1 MAAQIGLIGLVSGER
16 IPLLTELQSE
26 RSLEKKLASADVV
39 VRQKEKLVRMFEA
52 ALALAE
58 ATAG

>member
-16 IPLLTELQSE
+16 IPRLTELQSE

-39 VRQKEKLVRMFEA
+39 VRQKEKRVRMFEA